1 MKETAILLSSMLQ
14 QVNEVHSVRW
24 RIKQPEHLMAKIIR
38 KKNNGAEKYNK
49 ISVDNYQKIVTDLIG
64 IRVLHLFKKDWQSIH
79 HFINTMWRQVEQ
91 PVIYLRTGDESESD
105 LYSKKRMQDKTS

>member
-1 MKETAILLSSMLQ
+1 MLQ

-38 KKNNGAEKYNK
+38 KRNNGAEKYNK

-64 IRVLHLFKKDWQSIH
+64 IRVLHLFKKRLAVHSSFYQHHVEAGRATRYLSEDW
-79 HFINTMWRQVEQ
+79 
-91 PVIYLRTGDESESD
+91 
-105 LYSKKRMQDKTS
+105 